1 MAKNKQH
8 RALFEVLLKS
18 HVQEPPKVT
27 VQAKP
32 QLGTPPAA
40 PPTPGAARPAAPSPK
55 PVTEAARPSAP
66 AVGPARP
73 AAAAAP
79 VGRSAE
85 QIFAS
90 GRLVMT
96 YYQLL
101 ACAVAVLVLCVVA
114 FVLGMHFGGG
124 PDLPLPRT
132 PSSPTIPDVQKRAV
146 TPGLVKPGPEDTAVG
161 GAEHPGEEPLAHL
174 PPGKGQPIPV
184 GAPEKPEKAAPPA
197 KVAPGKAAGAGT
209 EEAGDPNG
217 KLRLRLAQLKNTD
230 STKTDRLREFLAEN
244 GVETHLVARGGFQFV
259 YSQAK
264 FASDTEPKAKAYKDN
279 VVRLLKEF
287 KKQTGITVST
297 DAFYVAAD

>member
-32 QLGTPPAA
+32 PLGPAPAA
-40 PPTPGAARPAAPSPK
+40 PPTPAAARPAAPSPK
-55 PVTEAARPSAP
+55 PVTEAAKPPAP
-66 AVGPARP
+66 AVGPTRP

-79 VGRSAE
+79 MGRSAE

-101 ACAVAVLVLCVVA
+101 ACGTAVLVLCVVA

-132 PSSPTIPDVQKRAV
+132 PSSPTIPDVQKKAV

-174 PPGKGQPIPV
+174 PAGKGQPIPV
-184 GAPEKPEKAAPPA
+184 GAPEKTEKGAPPEK
-197 KVAPGKAAGAGT
+197 VASGK

-264 FASDTEPKAKAYKDN
+264 FASDTEPKAKAFKDN